1 MSNAQDTRDNTEAIK
16 ILTERVTELTIKCEI
31 LTERLATIQ
40 RLVYGVVGI
49 ILVAVVTALI
59 KGVVI

>member
-1 MSNAQDTRDNTEAIK
+1 MSTSQDTRENTEAIK
-16 ILTERVTELTIKCEI
+16 ELTGKVTDLTIKCEI

-40 RLVYGVVGI
+40 KLVYGVVGI